1 MRFANPLS
9 AGAIGKRKKHEM
21 FGVGRI
27 AGRIY
32 MIISKYMV
40 FIFNM
45 EFLFP
50 TVENAGFLQ

>member
-1 MRFANPLS
+1 
-9 AGAIGKRKKHEM
+9 M